1 MPHSV
6 TSITYSMPGNS
17 WENTGE
23 GMMKE
28 AMAGYNQAVRND
40 PGGAW
45 VYNQRG
51 NAYRRSGHYQR
62 AIQDYNEAI
71 RRAPKFA
78 ESYAGRAFAY
88 TLLSKDEKAQEDI
101 ARAAE
106 LGFEATLLEREVEE
120 LKKRRQ
126 LHGQKE

>member
-1 MPHSV
+1 MGECRRRNDEGAM
-6 TSITYSMPGNS
+6 TS
-17 WENTGE
+17 
-23 GMMKE
+23 
-28 AMAGYNQAVRND
+28 YNQAVRND

-45 VYNQRG
+45 VYNRRG

-62 AIQDYNEAI
+62 AIQNYNEAI

-101 ARAAE
+101 ARAVE

-120 LKKRRQ
+120 LKKRR
-126 LHGQKE
+126 